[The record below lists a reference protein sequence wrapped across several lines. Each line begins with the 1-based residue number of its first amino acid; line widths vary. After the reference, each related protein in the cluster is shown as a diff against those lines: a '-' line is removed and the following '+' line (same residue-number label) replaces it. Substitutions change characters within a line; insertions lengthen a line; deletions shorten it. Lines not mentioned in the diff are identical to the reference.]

1 MTDSLSFETP
11 EFIAWCLVRECPV
24 RGRFDL
30 DDPLQTER
38 RLKSLRAAAIGW
50 MEGRVVEG
58 WVVEPSFTN
67 RDPVELRGFPLADV
81 VDRWGGS
88 AQLTELCGSCP
99 ANALQRSYE
108 IDPANFDSRP
118 TAWAGCMGLLPL
130 NGPLASLPT
139 ELETL
144 RESRAADLVR
154 LASSSP
160 PIDDAEW
167 RRSDSAP
174 PRCVWAEIW
183 RSAPLAGDG
192 AAAAHGLLSTAM
204 ARITWSTDKTTAASG
219 NEPTSPVPLA
229 SRRDW
234 LQLDAALRIASQS
247 DPAISLAVAH
257 LPAGAVN
264 GRRWTWFERCQYC
277 LATKQDRKRC
287 QRCGLAGPPVNLSH
301 RGARGERPYRRLADL
316 LGVEEIRRLL
326 QALEALRRDSSER
339 TAAKAADR
347 D

>member
-108 IDPANFDSRP
+108 IDPANLQFYFREMADFLHDCRYP
-118 TAWAGCMGLLPL
+118 GCTHDHEPEC
-130 NGPLASLPT
+130 AV
-139 ELETL
+139 
-144 RESRAADLVR
+144 RAAVECGT
-154 LASSSP
+154 
-160 PIDDAEW
+160 IDAE
-167 RRSDSAP
+167 RYESY
-174 PRCVWAEIW
+174 
-183 RSAPLAGDG
+183 L
-192 AAAAHGLLSTAM
+192 
-204 ARITWSTDKTTAASG
+204 
-219 NEPTSPVPLA
+219 
-229 SRRDW
+229 
-234 LQLDAALRIASQS
+234 
-247 DPAISLAVAH
+247 
-257 LPAGAVN
+257 
-264 GRRWTWFERCQYC
+264 
-277 LATKQDRKRC
+277 
-287 QRCGLAGPPVNLSH
+287 
-301 RGARGERPYRRLADL
+301 
-316 LGVEEIRRLL
+316 RLL
-326 QALEALRRDSSER
+326 HGEE
-339 TAAKAADR
+339 
-347 D
+347 

>member
-58 WVVEPSFTN
+58 WVVEPSFAN
-67 RDPVELRGFPLADV
+67 REPVELRGFPLADV

-183 RSAPLAGDG
+183 RSCPPAGDG

-234 LQLDAALRIASQS
+234 LQLDAGCGSPVNRIR
-247 DPAISLAVAH
+247 H
-257 LPAGAVN
+257 LTRGRPSPAGAVN
-264 GRRWTWFERCQYC
+264 AAAGLGSSDANTAWRQSRIESVVALWTGWAAGELVPPRAARRTSLPATGRLAGRRGDTATVTSTERC
-277 LATKQDRKRC
+277 
-287 QRCGLAGPPVNLSH
+287 G
-301 RGARGERPYRRLADL
+301 
-316 LGVEEIRRLL
+316 
-326 QALEALRRDSSER
+326 DSSER